1 MATLS
6 LTHRA
11 RALVVA
17 AAAAAALF
25 SASSTAHADESRHGA
40 GYVQLQPLGV
50 TLDFASV
57 GGASSTDARYPLELH
72 GGYHLSGRHDGF
84 VVGATQRFTFGDV
97 SAGATVARLGWD
109 FAFALGDSELTVAP
123 FAFVG
128 ARYPFSQGDASAY
141 FGFGVEGRYFLF
153 SNAHGAA
160 TAAGAPVR
168 LTSAPATPA
177 PDSTRTRVAQ
187 SGRSK
192 SSDPG
197 DKRANGRS
205 APPPREDSKVASAQG
220 SAPSNAARAGGV
232 LDGFYLVLKPLD
244 LGFGPGTASVVT
256 LSFQAGAGLA
266 F

>member
-1 MATLS
+1 MATLL

-17 AAAAAALF
+17 AAAAALF
-25 SASSTAHADESRHGA
+25 SAPSTAHADESRHGA
-40 GYVQLQPLGV
+40 GYVQLHPLGV
-50 TLDFASV
+50 TLDFASA

-153 SNAHGAA
+153 SNAAGAA
-160 TAAGAPVR
+160 TAAGAP
-168 LTSAPATPA
+168 
-177 PDSTRTRVAQ
+177 
-187 SGRSK
+187 G
-192 SSDPG
+192 
-197 DKRANGRS
+197 
-205 APPPREDSKVASAQG
+205 
-220 SAPSNAARAGGV
+220 RAGGV
-232 LDGFYLVLKPLD
+232 LDGLYLVLKPLD